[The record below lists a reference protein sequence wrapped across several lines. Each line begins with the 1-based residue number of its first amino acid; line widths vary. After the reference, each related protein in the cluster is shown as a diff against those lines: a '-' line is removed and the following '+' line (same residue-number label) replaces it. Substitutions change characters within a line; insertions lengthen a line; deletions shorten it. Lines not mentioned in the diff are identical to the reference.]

1 MKITRTNRFKRA
13 YKNLPERI
21 QRRVDRALIQLVQN
35 LRYPSLDANIIDH
48 ERRIWRAR
56 VTRFYRFTFQ
66 IEGDTYILRTVGG
79 HDETLRNP

>member
-21 QRRVDRALIQLVQN
+21 QWRVDRALIQLVQN
-35 LRYPSLDANIIDH
+35 FRHPSLDAKIIDH
-48 ERRIWRAR
+48 ERRIWKAR
-56 VTRFYRFTFQ
+56 VTKIYRFTFQ
-66 IEGDTYILRTVGG
+66 IEGDTYILRTVGR